1 MHLSYSH
8 YNLGFV
14 MCILMEDSQL
24 KQVSKIDKKIRR
36 DCFDSVIG
44 QIPVEREKIR
54 HLLTELMSKT
64 V

>member
-1 MHLSYSH
+1 
-8 YNLGFV
+8 